1 MKRIGILLLLVF
13 MLTGCARAE
22 KLPACRVVTGVQVE
36 FQHNGRL
43 LRRHYTKTEN
53 VQAML
58 NYLRILK
65 PYGPVIPKAGS
76 GDGCRITLHF
86 SHGPDSVYLQ
96 QGQRYLQ
103 KDGGDWEHIDP
114 SRASLLYPLLLLL
127 PSDGELEIVREQ

>member
-1 MKRIGILLLLVF
+1 MKRMLVVLIAICLF
-13 MLTGCARAE
+13 SGCGAR
-22 KLPACRVVTGVQVE
+22 KDVCRVVTGVQVDYKRQDGTIHRE
-36 FQHNGRL
+36 
-43 LRRHYTKTEN
+43 YTSPASMQSVLT
-53 VQAML
+53 
-58 NYLRILK
+58 YLRILK
-65 PYGPVIPKAGS
+65 PYGPVIPEGNA
-76 GDGCRITLHF
+76 DTECRITLHF